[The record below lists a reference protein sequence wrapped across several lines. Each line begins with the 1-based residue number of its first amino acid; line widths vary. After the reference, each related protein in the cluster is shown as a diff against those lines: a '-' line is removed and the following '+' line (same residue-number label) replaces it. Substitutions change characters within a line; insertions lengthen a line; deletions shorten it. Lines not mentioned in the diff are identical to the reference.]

1 MVEPRQTASASG
13 THLESA
19 FLEFVE
25 PCHVFRNQQEED
37 NQGLAGQVVE
47 VGEAL
52 SVPPARKPPEVPRN
66 QEEPPHTPRIP
77 HILVLRTLH
86 IQAPHTPRRLVP
98 HNQVAR
104 VLRIRGAQAPHS
116 QAGHQGEP
124 PQSRS
129 PRPRWSPVARPDRCS
144 RRCNPGRGPRPKTT
158 ANGIVITMDSWDGDL
173 PWGGSSRTQYSALST
188 CDQNG
193 LLEWRLTLGWQ

>member
-1 MVEPRQTASASG
+1 M
-13 THLESA
+13 
-19 FLEFVE
+19 EFVE

-37 NQGLAGQVVE
+37 NQGLAGQVEE

-124 PQSRS
+124 PRSRS
-129 PRPRWSPVARPDRCS
+129 PPPRWSPAARPDRCS
-144 RRCNPGRGPRPKTT
+144 RRCNPGRVPRPKTT
-158 ANGIVITMDSWDGDL
+158 ANGIVITMGSWDGDL

-193 LLEWRLTLGWQ
+193 LLEWRLTLEWQ